1 MPVVVGTIILL
12 ITVCLSFMFGIE
24 FTFIESRFVVY
35 NAPARRPLTISASWS
50 GTYRDKSWMVQW
62 LSTASIGRDNRR
74 RIRQVVTTTATAWR
88 WRCKSKSH
96 CNSWYTKHSRC
107 HNNSWHLLVWRHTE
121 LLTSCWSAESIGL
134 RYRAIIWTFSLFP
147 GVASNLSSH
156 RI

>member
-1 MPVVVGTIILL
+1 MPVVVGTINLL
-12 ITVCLSFMFGIE
+12 MMPVLN
-24 FTFIESRFVVY
+24 VWHWVY
-35 NAPARRPLTISASWS
+35 VYRKPFCRLQCPARRPWTISASRY
-50 GTYRDKSWMVQW
+50 GAYRDKSWMVQW
-62 LSTASIGRDNRR
+62 LSTASIGRDSRR
-74 RIRQVVTTTATAWR
+74 RIREVLTTTAWR

-121 LLTSCWSAESIGL
+121 LLTSCWRAEPIGL

>member
-1 MPVVVGTIILL
+1 
-12 ITVCLSFMFGIE
+12 MFGIE

-50 GTYRDKSWMVQW
+50 GTYRDNSWMVQW

-74 RIRQVVTTTATAWR
+74 RIREVVTTTAWR

-107 HNNSWHLLVWRHTE
+107 HNNTWHLLVWRHTE
-121 LLTSCWSAESIGL
+121 LLTSCWTHRPTIPRFNLNILTIPRRRIESIQ
-134 RYRAIIWTFSLFP
+134 SQ
-147 GVASNLSSH
+147 NLDDIR
-156 RI
+156 RIQHSWWSISC